1 MRRTFVGRMPS
12 VLVLA
17 ILLAACGEPAGPQGD
32 PSPEDGPSPSAT
44 DQASAGPRTE
54 WLAVFRIEKD
64 PEELEAD
71 TQEFLELV
79 RGFIFVGP
87 VSCFEGLP
95 VGYASPG
102 DAYAL
107 AVVAET
113 EQELEH
119 AIGLTGREP
128 LFRRQVTSWCVD

>member
-1 MRRTFVGRMPS
+1 MRRTS
-12 VLVLA
+12 VRATAYALVLA
-17 ILLAACGEPAGPQGD
+17 VLFAACGERASSPGD
-32 PSPEDGPSPSAT
+32 PSAEDGPSPSAT
-44 DQASAGPRTE
+44 TQVSSGPRTE
-54 WLAVFRIEKD
+54 WLAVFRVVKD

-79 RGFIFVGP
+79 GGFIFVGP

-95 VGYASPG
+95 AGYASPG

-128 LFRRQVTSWCVD
+128 LFRRQVVSWCVD

>member
-1 MRRTFVGRMPS
+1 MAS
-12 VLVLA
+12 LVLVLA
-17 ILLAACGEPAGPQGD
+17 VLLAACGDPAGPPGD
-32 PSPEDGPSPSAT
+32 PSTEGGPSPSPT
-44 DQASAGPRTE
+44 TQVSAGPRTE
-54 WLAVFRIEKD
+54 WLAVFRVERD

-79 RGFIFVGP
+79 GHFIFVGP

-95 VGYASPG
+95 AGYASPG

-128 LFRRQVTSWCVD
+128 LFRRRVTSWCVD

>member
-1 MRRTFVGRMPS
+1 MRGTSTRRTS
-12 VLVLA
+12 LVLVLA
-17 ILLAACGEPAGPQGD
+17 VHLAACGGPASSQGD
-32 PSPEDGPSPSAT
+32 PVAEGDPSASQT
-44 DQASAGPRTE
+44 TQASAGPRTE
-54 WLAVFRIEKD
+54 WLAVFRVEND

-79 RGFIFVGP
+79 GGFIFVGP

-95 VGYASPG
+95 AGYAAPG

-113 EQELEH
+113 EQQLEH

-128 LFRRQVTSWCVD
+128 LFRRQVTAWCVD